1 RHTRCY
7 RDWSSD
13 VCSSDLSTIN
23 VSSAAP
29 TPGGLTVSVPSTVA
43 LGAHT
48 LTVTAT
54 SGSLS
59 HVASFPFYVADYS
72 GSLSASTLAVT
83 AEIGRASCRER
94 GEVRVVGG

>member
-1 RHTRCY
+1 
-7 RDWSSD
+7 
-13 VCSSDLSTIN
+13 

-83 AEIGRASCRER
+83 AGAS
-94 GEVRVVGG
+94 GPLSATVSATAGFAGTVSLSWGGDRKSKRLNSS